1 MSDLA
6 HPAIIAGRPSQPA
19 GPPPRGRA
27 RQRSVVVRTLR
38 WLLPLIMVGV
48 VALLVGLVAQHAA
61 RRRAAS
67 NREAQAPI
75 RMLDPRFFGRDNQGR
90 PYVLSA
96 SQAARDEASLE
107 LVRLRDPTVTLD
119 MDGPHASTLTADTGV
134 FHEDTR
140 LLYLKGHVKADNA
153 RTSRFATD
161 EAVVNTQT
169 GIVTGPAAL
178 SSQTPV
184 GDLQSR
190 SFDVFDKG
198 NRIVFKGGVH
208 ARLGGR

>member
-1 MSDLA
+1 MTEVVYPTT
-6 HPAIIAGRPSQPA
+6 PAGGARPLA
-19 GPPPRGRA
+19 GPPPRGAGR
-27 RQRSVVVRTLR
+27 RRSLIIRTLR
-38 WLLPLIMVGV
+38 WLLPLIMIGM
-48 VALLVGLVAQHAA
+48 VALLVGLVVRHSE

-75 RMLDPRFFGRDNQGR
+75 RMVNPKFFGRDTQGR
-90 PYVLSA
+90 PYILGA
-96 SQAARDEASLE
+96 TQAARDEASLE
-107 LVRLRDPTVTLD
+107 VVRLRNPIVTLD
-119 MDGPHASTLTADTGV
+119 MDGPHPSTLTADTGV
-134 FHEDTR
+134 YREDTR
-140 LLYLKGHVKADNA
+140 ILYLKGHVKADSD

-169 GIVTGPAAL
+169 GMVTGPAAL

-198 NRIVFKGGVH
+198 KRVVFKGGVH
-208 ARLGGR
+208 ARLNGR

>member
-6 HPAIIAGRPSQPA
+6 QPIGLMGQPARPS
-19 GPPPRGRA
+19 GPPPRGAARRRGLIVRA
-27 RQRSVVVRTLR
+27 LR
-38 WLLPLIMVGV
+38 WLLPLIMIGI
-48 VALLVGLVAQHAA
+48 VALLVALVVQHAA

-75 RMLDPRFFGRDNQGR
+75 RMLNPKFFGRDNQGR
-90 PYVLSA
+90 PYILGA

-107 LVRLRDPTVTLD
+107 VVRLRDPTVTLD
-119 MDGPHASTLTADTGV
+119 MDGPHPSTLTADTGV
-134 FHEDTR
+134 YREDTR
-140 LLYLKGHVKADNA
+140 ILYLKGHVKADNNK
-153 RTSRFATD
+153 TSKFATD

-169 GIVTGPAAL
+169 GIVTGPEAL

-198 NRIVFKGGVH
+198 NRVVFKGGVH
-208 ARLGGR
+208 ARLNGR

>member
-6 HPAIIAGRPSQPA
+6 QPAALPARPPRSA
-19 GPPPRGRA
+19 GPPPKAKA
-27 RQRSVVVRTLR
+27 RHHGVMVRTLR
-38 WLLPLIMVGV
+38 WLLPLIMVGIA
-48 VALLVGLVAQHAA
+48 ALLVGLVAQHSV

-67 NREAQAPI
+67 HREAQAPI
-75 RMLDPRFFGRDNQGR
+75 RMLNPRFFGRDNQGR
-90 PYVLSA
+90 PYILAA

-107 LVRLRDPTVTLD
+107 IVRLRDPTVTLD
-119 MDGPHASTLTADTGV
+119 MNGLHPATLTADTGV
-134 FHEDTR
+134 YREDTR
-140 LLYLKGHVKADNA
+140 ILYLKGHVKATNA
-153 RTSRFATD
+153 QTSKFVTD

-169 GIVTGPAAL
+169 GVVSGPVAL

-198 NRIVFKGGVH
+198 NRVVFKGGVH
-208 ARLGGR
+208 ARLSGR

>member
-6 HPAIIAGRPSQPA
+6 EPAGLAGRPARPV
-19 GPPPRGRA
+19 GPPPRGAA
-27 RQRSVVVRTLR
+27 RRHGVFVRILR

-48 VALLVGLVAQHAA
+48 AALLVGLVLEHSA

-67 NREAQAPI
+67 HREAQAPI
-75 RMLDPRFFGRDNQGR
+75 RMLNPKFFGRDNQGR
-90 PYVLSA
+90 PYILGA

-107 LVRLRDPTVTLD
+107 LVRLRDPSVTLD
-119 MDGPHASTLTADTGV
+119 MDGPHPSTLTADTGV
-134 FHEDTR
+134 YREDTR
-140 LLYLKGHVKADNA
+140 ILYLKGHVKADNA
-153 RTSRFATD
+153 KTSKFDTD

-169 GIVTGPAAL
+169 GVVTGPAAL
-178 SSQTPV
+178 SSETPV

-198 NRIVFKGGVH
+198 NRVVFKGGVH
-208 ARLGGR
+208 ARLNGR

>member
-1 MSDLA
+1 MSNLA
-6 HPAIIAGRPSQPA
+6 NPTLMGTRPARPN
-19 GPPPRGRA
+19 GVPPRGRA
-27 RQRSVVVRTLR
+27 RQRGVLIRTLR
-38 WLLPLIMVGV
+38 WLLPLIMMAV
-48 VALLVGLVAQHAA
+48 VALLVSLVAQHAA

-75 RMLDPRFFGRDNQGR
+75 RMLDPRFFGRDDQGR
-90 PYVLSA
+90 PYILSA
-96 SQAARDEASLE
+96 SQAAREEEALE
-107 LVRLRDPTVTLD
+107 LVRLKDPKVTLD
-119 MDGPHASTLTADTGV
+119 MDGPHPSTLTADSGIY
-134 FHEDTR
+134 HEDTR

-153 RTSRFATD
+153 TESRFATD
-161 EAVVNTQT
+161 EASVNTRT
-169 GIVTGPAAL
+169 GVVSGPGAL

-198 NRIVFKGGVH
+198 NRVVFKGGVH

>member
-1 MSDLA
+1 M
-6 HPAIIAGRPSQPA
+6 IGI
-19 GPPPRGRA
+19 
-27 RQRSVVVRTLR
+27 
-38 WLLPLIMVGV
+38 
-48 VALLVGLVAQHAA
+48 VALLVALVVQHAA

-75 RMLDPRFFGRDNQGR
+75 RMLNPKFFGRDNQGR
-90 PYVLSA
+90 PYILGA

-119 MDGPHASTLTADTGV
+119 MDGPHPSTLTADTGV
-134 FHEDTR
+134 YREDTR
-140 LLYLKGHVKADNA
+140 ILYLKGHVKADNNK
-153 RTSRFATD
+153 TSKFATD

-169 GIVTGPAAL
+169 GIVTGPEAL

-198 NRIVFKGGVH
+198 NRVVFKGGVH
-208 ARLGGR
+208 ARLNGR

>member
-6 HPAIIAGRPSQPA
+6 HPSLVAGRPVHPS
-19 GPPPRGRA
+19 GPPPLGKARRRSLVIRA
-27 RQRSVVVRTLR
+27 LR

-67 NREAQAPI
+67 DREAQAPI

-90 PYVLSA
+90 PYILGA

-107 LVRLRDPTVTLD
+107 IVRLRDPKVTLD
-119 MDGPHASTLTADTGV
+119 MDGTHPSTLTADTGV

-153 RTSRFATD
+153 KTSQFATD

-169 GIVTGPAAL
+169 GVVSGPAAL
-178 SSQTPV
+178 SSQTPA

-190 SFDVFDKG
+190 SFDVLDKG

-208 ARLGGR
+208 ARLSGR